1 MKLPNP
7 VKDLDLNKVKNV
19 NELIRQFAAAGGF
32 SAKKVAAGVDILE
45 KMLKDKS
52 CTKILSFPAAIVS
65 TGTRGVIKELVK
77 RKLVDFII
85 TTSGT
90 IDHDFARSFKDYY
103 AGEFELDDS
112 QLRKKKINRLGNIL
126 IPYENY
132 GEIIEEKMQPML
144 EQIYRT
150 KRDWSPSEI
159 IFELGARLKTQGARP
174 ENSIIYWANKN
185 SVPIFTPGF
194 ESGSFGSQLWMFSQ
208 THPDFRVNVLRDEQK
223 LNQLTFHAKR
233 TGALMIG
240 GGISKHHTIWWNQF
254 RGGLD
259 YAVYITTAPE
269 WDGSLSGARVREG
282 ISWGKVNEKAK
293 HVTIEG
299 EATVL
304 LPLMAGALLERL
316 KR

>member
-7 VKDLDLNKVKNV
+7 VKDIDLNNAKSINDLVK
-19 NELIRQFAAAGGF
+19 QFSHAGGF
-32 SAKKVAAGVDILE
+32 SAKKVATGVEILE
-45 KMLKDKS
+45 RMLKDKS
-52 CTKILSFPAAIVS
+52 CVKILSFPAAIIS

-77 RKLVDFII
+77 RKLVDVLI

-103 AGEFELDDS
+103 AGEFEMDDV

-150 KRDWSPSEI
+150 RRDWSPSEI
-159 IFELGARLKTQGARP
+159 IFELGKKLSNEKRAKD
-174 ENSIIYWANKN
+174 SIIYNAAQNN
-185 SVPIFTPGF
+185 IPIFTPGF

-208 THPDFRVNVLRDEQK
+208 TRPDFRVNVLRDEQK

-269 WDGSLSGARVREG
+269 WDGSLSGAKVKEG
-282 ISWGKVNEKAK
+282 ISWGKVSEKAK
-293 HVTIEG
+293 QITIEG

-304 LPLMAGALLERL
+304 LPLMIAAVLEKI